1 MKDII
6 KDMRNNPIEN
16 GSLCLR
22 SRSIYGGSIM
32 GYALVISNKLFWKDD
47 WNNYLSTYDKLN
59 LRQLVVVE
67 HLTDDEKKMR
77 KEWLEFMATTKSK
90 KVKDEDREIVK
101 ELLSEM

>member
-1 MKDII
+1 M

-22 SRSIYGGSIM
+22 SRTIYGGSIM
-32 GYALVISNKLFWKDD
+32 EYALVISNKLFWKND

-77 KEWLEFMATTKSK
+77 KEWLELMATTKSK

-101 ELLSEM
+101 GLLSEM